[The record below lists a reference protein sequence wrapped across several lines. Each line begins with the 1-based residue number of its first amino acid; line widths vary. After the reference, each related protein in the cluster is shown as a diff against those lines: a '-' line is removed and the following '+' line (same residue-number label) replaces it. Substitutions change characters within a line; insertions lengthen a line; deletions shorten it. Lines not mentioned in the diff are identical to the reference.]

1 MKICAIQPPYGFNRK
16 ETEKSV
22 EFLIKEL
29 DSCDE
34 SFDLI
39 LTPEYS
45 NSPGTLSPEEALAF
59 SISHTEKLEEAAVN
73 AAKRCKSIVALSACL
88 KVGDSYRNTTRVY
101 NSDGRIAGEYYKQ
114 QLVLREGAEHGVT
127 HSYTAN
133 YNPPPIITVNGI
145 RLGFLIC
152 YDTYFDEY
160 IAHLAYKKPD
170 VVLVSS
176 FQRGEDMDILRTMN
190 KLLAFRCNAYVL
202 RASVSM
208 GETSTKGGTS
218 LIVDPKGKILKDMG
232 QKTGKLVMEIEDIH
246 DKNYRTDSYGGSLIS
261 NTDFIEQGRTPSS
274 YRACGSCVRQD
285 DEKMPY
291 PRICAHRGFKTIAPE
306 NSLPAFG
313 AAIALGADEIE
324 FDVRFTSDAVPIS
337 IHDPVLE
344 RVSNGVGRVEE
355 KTYEELLKLDFGAKN
370 AEPFRG
376 LKILKVEE
384 ILAKFPR
391 QTVLNIHIKSEI
403 GKPYPEENI
412 QKIADL
418 LEKYDCTAYAYF
430 MGEPEVLEA
439 ALKVAPHIHRC
450 MSAGSCDETKYA
462 IVERAIKW
470 KCHKVQFYKPC
481 ITQEMVDKAH
491 ANNLICNVFW
501 SDDPVEAEN
510 YLKMGMDTILT
521 NDYFRIAQIR
531 DAFIKGKNEKNSY

>member
-1 MKICAIQPPYGFNRK
+1 MKICAIQLPYGYTK
-16 ETEKSV
+16 EETEKSV
-22 EFLIKEL
+22 DFLIQEL
-29 DSCDE
+29 NSCDE

-45 NSPGTLSPEEALAF
+45 NSPGTLSPEEALPF
-59 SISHTEKLEEAAVN
+59 SIAHTEKLLEAAVN
-73 AAKRCKSIVALSACL
+73 AAKRCNSIVALSACL

-101 NSDGRIAGEYYKQ
+101 ASDGSIAGEYYKQ

-127 HSYTAN
+127 HSYTTEC
-133 YNPPPIITVNGI
+133 NPPPIVTVNGI

-170 VVLVSS
+170 VILVSS

-190 KLLAFRCNAYVL
+190 KLLAFRCNAFVL

-218 LIVDPKGKILKDMG
+218 LIVDPKGKFLMDMG
-232 QKTGKLVMEIEDIH
+232 QKTGKLVMEIDDIH
-246 DKNYRTDSYGGSLIS
+246 YKNYRTNSYGGSLIS
-261 NTDFIEQGRTPSS
+261 NTDFIEQGRTPAS

-285 DEKMPY
+285 DTKMPY

-324 FDVRFTSDAVPIS
+324 FDVRFTSDGVPIS

-344 RVSNGVGRVEE
+344 RVSDGVGRVEE
-355 KTYEELLKLDFGAKN
+355 KTYAELLKLDFGAKTRSGSF
-370 AEPFRG
+370 AG

-391 QTVLNIHIKSEI
+391 QTIFNIHIKSEP
-403 GKPYPEENI
+403 GKPYPEENLK
-412 QKIADL
+412 KIADL
-418 LEKYDCTAYAYF
+418 LEKYDCSTYAYF
-430 MGEPEVLEA
+430 MGEPEVLET
-439 ALKVAPHIHRC
+439 ALKVAPQIRRC
-450 MSAGSCDETKYA
+450 MSAGSTEETRYA
-462 IVERAIKW
+462 IIERAIRW

-481 ITQEMVDKAH
+481 ITQEMVNKAH

-501 SDDPVEAEN
+501 SDDPAEAEN

-521 NDYFRIAQIR
+521 NNYFRIAQVR
-531 DAFIKGKNEKNSY
+531 DAFIKEKGQ

>member
-1 MKICAIQPPYGFNRK
+1 MKICAIQLPYGYTK
-16 ETEKSV
+16 EETEKSV
-22 EFLIKEL
+22 DFLIQEL
-29 DSCDE
+29 NSCDE

-45 NSPGTLSPEEALAF
+45 NSPGTLSPEEALPF
-59 SISHTEKLEEAAVN
+59 SIAHTEKLLEAAVN
-73 AAKRCKSIVALSACL
+73 AAKRCNSIVALSACL

-101 NSDGRIAGEYYKQ
+101 ASDGSIAGEYYKQ

-127 HSYTAN
+127 HSYTTEC
-133 YNPPPIITVNGI
+133 NPPPIVTVNGI

-170 VVLVSS
+170 VILVSS

-190 KLLAFRCNAYVL
+190 KLLAFRCNAFVL

-218 LIVDPKGKILKDMG
+218 LIVDPKGKILMDMG
-232 QKTGKLVMEIEDIH
+232 QKTGKLVMEIDDIH
-246 DKNYRTDSYGGSLIS
+246 YKNYRTNSYGGSLIS
-261 NTDFIEQGRTPSS
+261 NTDFIEQGRTPAS

-285 DEKMPY
+285 DTKMPY

-324 FDVRFTSDAVPIS
+324 FDVRFTSDGVPIS

-344 RVSNGVGRVEE
+344 RVSDGVGRVEE
-355 KTYEELLKLDFGAKN
+355 KTYAELLKLDFGAKTRSGSF
-370 AEPFRG
+370 AG

-391 QTVLNIHIKSEI
+391 QTIFNIHIKSEP
-403 GKPYPEENI
+403 GKPYPEENLK
-412 QKIADL
+412 KIADL
-418 LEKYDCTAYAYF
+418 LEKYDCSTYAYF
-430 MGEPEVLEA
+430 MGEPEVLET
-439 ALKVAPHIHRC
+439 ALKVAPQIRRC
-450 MSAGSCDETKYA
+450 MSAGSTEETRYA
-462 IVERAIKW
+462 IIERAIRW

-481 ITQEMVDKAH
+481 ITQEMVNKAH

-501 SDDPVEAEN
+501 SDDPAEAEN

-521 NDYFRIAQIR
+521 NNYFRIAQVR
-531 DAFIKGKNEKNSY
+531 DAFIKEKGQ

>member
-1 MKICAIQPPYGFNRK
+1 MKICAIQPPYGFNK
-16 ETEKSV
+16 QETEKSV
-22 EFLIKEL
+22 EFLIEEL
-29 DSCDE
+29 NSCDE

-45 NSPGTLSPEEALAF
+45 NSPGTLSPEEALPF
-59 SISHTEKLEEAAVN
+59 SIAHTEKLLEAAVN

-101 NSDGRIAGEYYKQ
+101 NADGSIAGEYYKQ

-133 YNPPPIITVNGI
+133 YNPPPIVTANGI

-190 KLLAFRCNAYVL
+190 KLLAFRCNAFVL

-218 LIVDPKGKILKDMG
+218 LIVDPKGKILADMG

-246 DKNYRTDSYGGSLIS
+246 KKNMRSNSYGGSLIS

-274 YRACGSCVRQD
+274 YRACGSCVRPD
-285 DEKMPY
+285 DVKMPY

-324 FDVRFTSDAVPIS
+324 FDVRFTADGVPIS
-337 IHDPVLE
+337 IHDDVLE
-344 RVSNGVGRVEE
+344 RVSDGKGFVGE
-355 KTYEELLKLDFGAKN
+355 KTFEELLKLDFGAKK
-370 AEPFRG
+370 AEQFRG
-376 LKILKVEE
+376 LKILKVED

-391 QTVLNIHIKSEI
+391 QTVYNIHIKSVPGE
-403 GKPYPEENI
+403 PFSRENL
-412 QKIADL
+412 QKIVDL
-418 LEKYDCTAYAYF
+418 LEKYDCTEYAYF

-439 ALKVAPHIHRC
+439 ALEIAPHIRRC
-450 MSAGSCDETKYA
+450 MSAGSTEETKYA
-462 IVERAIKW
+462 IVERAIQW

-501 SDDPVEAEN
+501 SDDPIEAEN
-510 YLKMGMDTILT
+510 YLKMGMDTILA
-521 NDYFRIAQIR
+521 NDYFQIAQVR
-531 DAFIKGKNEKNSY
+531 DAFVKEKKK

>member
-45 NSPGTLSPEEALAF
+45 NSPGTLSPEEALSF
-59 SISHTEKLEEAAVN
+59 SIAHTEKLEEAAVN

-218 LIVDPKGKILKDMG
+218 LIIDPKGKILKDMG

-521 NDYFRIAQIR
+521 NDYFRIARIR

>member
-1 MKICAIQPPYGFNRK
+1 MKICAIQIPYGFNK
-16 ETEKSV
+16 EETHKSV
-22 EFLIKEL
+22 EFLIHEL
-29 DSCDE
+29 DSCDG

-45 NSPGTLSPEEALAF
+45 NSPGELSPEEALPF
-59 SISHTEKLEEAAVN
+59 SIAHTEKLEEAAQN

-88 KVGDSYRNTTRVY
+88 KVGDSYRNTTRLY
-101 NSDGRIAGEYYKQ
+101 HPDGSVAGEYYKQ

-127 HSYTAN
+127 HSYTKD
-133 YNPPPIITVNGI
+133 YNPPPIIISNGI
-145 RLGFLIC
+145 RFAFLTC

-160 IAHLAYKKPD
+160 ISHIAYKRPD

-176 FQRGEDMDILRTMN
+176 FQRGEDQEVLRTLN
-190 KLLAFRCNAYVL
+190 KFLAFRTNAYVL

-208 GETSTKGGTS
+208 GEKSTKGGTS
-218 LIVDPKGKILKDMG
+218 LIVDPTGKILKDMG
-232 QKTGKLVMEIEDIH
+232 QKCGKLVMEIEDIH
-246 DKNYRTDSYGGSLIS
+246 KKNMRSNSYGGSLIS
-261 NTDFIEQGRTPSS
+261 NTDFIEQGRTPRS
-274 YRACGSCVRQD
+274 YRANGSCVREND
-285 DEKMPY
+285 LNMPY
-291 PRICAHRGFKTIAPE
+291 PRVCAHRGFKTIAPE

-324 FDVRFTSDAVPIS
+324 FDVRFTADGVPVS
-337 IHDPVLE
+337 IHDDVLE
-344 RVSNGVGRVEE
+344 RVSDGKGFVGE
-355 KTYEELLKLDFGAKN
+355 KTFEELLKLDFGAKK
-370 AEPFRG
+370 AEQFRG
-376 LKILKVEE
+376 LKILKVED

-510 YLKMGMDTILT
+510 YFEMGMDTILA
-521 NDYFRIAQIR
+521 NDYLQIAHVR
-531 DAFIKGKNEKNSY
+531 DAFLKERQK

>member
-29 DSCDE
+29 DSGDE